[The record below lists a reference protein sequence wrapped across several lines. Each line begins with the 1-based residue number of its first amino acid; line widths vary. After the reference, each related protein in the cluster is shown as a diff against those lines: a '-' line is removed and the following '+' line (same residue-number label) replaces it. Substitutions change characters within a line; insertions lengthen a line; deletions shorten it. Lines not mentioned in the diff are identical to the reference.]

1 MADRE
6 QTPKS
11 PVKIIGWILPR
22 TISTAL
28 CKCLSGIEGME
39 IWFERFSRAYVVK
52 NEYEKQ
58 TGDKMPLEYEGN
70 EDKVREAI
78 KLFGRFIGTDSQLV
92 PERMVYGNV
101 KKDIKRSTSKYI
113 FVKEAYLV
121 FEDKATRP
129 HLPSGFKHVFFI
141 RDPYRLFT
149 SYRKAIYKHLTNVGI
164 RTGDP
169 DDEEAFDIEYDDPIM
184 KPNEFYSG
192 TLEFLKYVRD
202 NLDPYPIVIN
212 TNDLLA
218 DPAKVLKKFCHLTGL
233 PYSDSLLHWDA
244 SPDITKTWKTASD
257 DIMKLSIPFFET
269 AVLSDGFLPLK
280 PTVPVEKMPR
290 DVIRLA
296 KQAMPY
302 YEELNKIKI

>member
-1 MADRE
+1 MADSE
-6 QTPKS
+6 QT

-28 CKCLSGIEGME
+28 CKCLSGIDGME
-39 IWFERFSRAYVVK
+39 IWFERFSRAYSVK

-70 EDKVREAI
+70 EEKVQKAT
-78 KLFGRFIGTDSQLV
+78 KLFGRLSGTDLV
-92 PERMVYGNV
+92 PERVVYDNV
-101 KKDIKRSTSKYI
+101 KKDIERSSSKYI
-113 FVKEAYLV
+113 FAKEGYVV
-121 FEDKATRP
+121 FEDEATRP
-129 HLPSGFKHVFFI
+129 YLPTGFKHVFFI
-141 RDPYRLFT
+141 RDPYRLYT
-149 SYRKAIYKHLTNVGI
+149 SYRMAMYKHLTNVGI

-169 DDEEAFDIEYDDPIM
+169 DDEEAFDMEYDDPLM
-184 KPNEFYSG
+184 KANEFYSG
-192 TLEFLKYVRD
+192 TLEFFKYVRD
-202 NLDPYPIVIN
+202 NLDPDPIVIN

-257 DIMKLSIPFFET
+257 DIIKLSVAFFET
-269 AVLSDGFLPLK
+269 AVFSDGFLPLK

-302 YEELNKIKI
+302 YEELNKMKI